1 MIQINGHIKKTV
13 PPRAPVMGTTM
24 ELDVPTSDAVHLF
37 ADPITYETD
46 RPYFYADCE
55 GLSGGNKIPMA
66 TRAYQGVKNFRQRRR
81 HAKNQTRTTAGY
93 SGENGI
99 AWAKPQQRSRQWMV
113 ENLYPRVLFT
123 FSDVVCFVTKNFRWV
138 PPCVFTTIYLHECAH
153 LTLKQCPRICDCQ
166 VNSLG

>member
-1 MIQINGHIKKTV
+1 
-13 PPRAPVMGTTM
+13 MGTTM

-37 ADPITYETD
+37 ADPITYDSE

-55 GLSGGNKIPMA
+55 GLSGGNKVPMA

-81 HAKNQTRTTAGY
+81 RAKNQVKTSAVRDD
-93 SGENGI
+93 NDI

-123 FSDVVCFVTKNFRWV
+123 FSDVVCFVTRNFR
-138 PPCVFTTIYLHECAH
+138 
-153 LTLKQCPRICDCQ
+153 
-166 VNSLG
+166 